1 MTSTQRYFDRR
12 AQALDRRY
20 GGRAAGVLRGGPV
33 AGREL
38 AVSVTRRLGSPAVL
52 DLGCGTGRVAE
63 AVLDAGAA
71 TYVGVDVSPRML
83 KLARERLSRFDDVEL
98 LESDVAGTSLDGSY
112 DLVLALGLFE
122 YLHDPTRAAAWMRE
136 RCSSTLVAS
145 FTRWDWLKG
154 PPRRV
159 HYGIRRLRIA
169 DYTEESAATFLV
181 AGGFSRVEFPVRGR
195 RGFLV
200 TAVR

>member
-1 MTSTQRYFDRR
+1 
-12 AQALDRRY
+12 
-20 GGRAAGVLRGGPV
+20 
-33 AGREL
+33 
-38 AVSVTRRLGSPAVL
+38 VL

-71 TYVGVDVSPRML
+71 AYVGLDVSPRML
-83 KLARERLSRFDDVEL
+83 ELARERLSRYDDVEL
-98 LESDVAGTSLDGSY
+98 VESDVAEAALDGTY

-122 YLHDPTRAAAWMRE
+122 YLDDPSAAVAWMRA
-136 RCSSTLVAS
+136 RCASTLVAS

-154 PPRRV
+154 PPRHL

-169 DYTEESAATFLV
+169 DYTEEGAEVLLTAA
-181 AGGFSRVEFPVRGR
+181 GFSRVEFPVRGR

-200 TAVR
+200 TAS

>member
-1 MTSTQRYFDRR
+1 M
-12 AQALDRRY
+12 
-20 GGRAAGVLRGGPV
+20 

-38 AVSVTRRLGSPAVL
+38 AVAVTSRLGHPRVL
-52 DLGCGTGRVAE
+52 DLGCGSGRVAE

-71 TYVGVDVSPRML
+71 AYVGVDVSPRML
-83 KLARERLSRFDDVEL
+83 ELARERLSRFDDVEL
-98 LESDVAGTSLDGSY
+98 LESDVAEAGLDGTY

-122 YLHDPTRAAAWMRE
+122 YLDDPARAVASMRA

-154 PPRRV
+154 PPRRL
-159 HYGIRRLRIA
+159 HYGVRRLRIV
-169 DYTEESAATFLV
+169 DYTEESAAELLA

-200 TAVR
+200 TAV